1 MASYTYIF
9 KLSFA
14 TDDFTEERR
23 TFTFQSQ
30 SINGFEWYIY
40 VDKDREVDSKFNYGA
55 NDLTL
60 NFKFDAYIK
69 DSNNVLLSFDDKKL
83 AANVSLPSGN
93 MFDVYRCSCSFLEFS
108 IGASIL
114 VCPI

>member
-40 VDKDREVDSKFNYGA
+40 VDKDREVDSKFNYGGY
-55 NDLTL
+55 LTCSR
-60 NFKFDAYIK
+60 FE
-69 DSNNVLLSFDDKKL
+69 NNK
-83 AANVSLPSGN
+83 AT
-93 MFDVYRCSCSFLEFS
+93 VY
-108 IGASIL
+108 ASSET
-114 VCPI
+114 VNHD